1 MRPARVGQRWDR
13 GRTRWG
19 RPGFTL
25 IELLIGV
32 AIIGILAAV
41 AIPTYLGFVQKARET
56 ALMHY
61 LRAMQKGQ
69 ELWRAEVDSLG
80 YCGDFDE
87 LEETGYVPDAQNFVA
102 VRRRAAR
109 TGRVRTT
116 SSRVVKE
123 FRVDLGAVD
132 NPGTNTYTVNARAHP
147 VNRNPKVRW
156 FYMDQTGIIRAGIG
170 AASAGSPPVN

>member
-1 MRPARVGQRWDR
+1 MRSPRVPVR
-13 GRTRWG
+13 GE
-19 RPGFTL
+19 PGFTL

-32 AIIGILAAV
+32 AIIGILAAI
-41 AIPTYLGFVQKARET
+41 AIPTYLNFVQKARET

-61 LRAMQKGQ
+61 LRAVYKGQ

-102 VRRRAAR
+102 VRRREAR
-109 TGRVRTT
+109 TGRVTTT

-123 FRVDLGAVD
+123 YRVDLTAVD
-132 NPGTNTYTVNARAHP
+132 NPGTNTYTLNARAYP

-156 FYMDQTGIIRAGIG
+156 FYMNQTGIIRAGIG
-170 AASAGSPPVN
+170 AAGAGSPPVN